1 MRNHKKIAEK
11 WQKIWREEEVFKTPE
26 NPKKKFYCL
35 EMFPYTSGK
44 LHMGHLRNYSIGDAI
59 ARYKRMQGYE
69 VLYPMG
75 FDAFGLPAE
84 NAAIKQKVNPA
95 DWTYNNIKALK
106 EQFSMMGF
114 SHDWSR
120 EVRTC
125 DKEYYKWNQWL
136 FLQFYKKGLA
146 YKKEAPVNYCENC
159 KTVLA
164 NEQVIDGKCWRC
176 GTPVVQKQL
185 SQWFFK
191 ITDYADELLKDIE
204 KLKDWP
210 ERVRIMQKNWIGKSK
225 GTLIHFKIKGSDKTI
240 STFTTRPDT
249 VYGITYLVLAPE
261 HPLVKEL
268 VKGTEYEKRVNE
280 FIKEVQKETY
290 MDRMDETKP
299 KKGMFIGKYFIN
311 PVNGDECPLYIA
323 DYAIVDYGTGAV
335 MAVPAHDQ
343 RDFEFA
349 KKHNLPIK
357 VVIQP
362 DAYDLNP
369 EKMSRAYTESGHL
382 VNSGRFNGM
391 NNLDAI
397 DEISKY
403 LEEKGWGRRTYSY
416 RLRDWLISRQRYWGT
431 PIPIIYCK
439 KCGVV
444 PVPEKDLPVTLPT
457 DVEFTGSGNPIETSK
472 SFKHVKC
479 PVCGGD
485 AVRETDT
492 MDTFVDSSWYFL
504 RYCSPKYDKGMFDKK
519 EVKKWMPV
527 NQYIGGIEHAILHLL
542 YSRFIFKAL
551 RDLKLHDMDEP
562 FEKLLGQ
569 GMVIKDGAK
578 MSKSKGNVVS
588 PKEIVDKYGP
598 DTARFAILFAALPEK
613 ELDWKDANEEGVF
626 KFINKL
632 YDLASGIKK
641 CRLKD
646 NLNNEEKYVLSR
658 INSLIISV
666 TERIEKYEFSLAL
679 TEIMEVVNEVMKI
692 KVDDS
697 VKAYAVERIVLLLS
711 PFIPH
716 TCEEIWRSLGNDN
729 LIAKERWPKAD
740 KKLIDMEAEVLH
752 DFKNGLIDDIK
763 GILKLL
769 NIEKPKTIKL
779 IIADNWK
786 YSLFKVLSEL
796 KPFKNYNEL
805 IKTVMSNNE
814 LKKHGKD
821 AVRITERV
829 FKKPNKLPKVIVDKK
844 AEINTLN
851 EILDEL
857 KELFN
862 CKFEVVDEA
871 ESSEPKKAN
880 ALPLKPAVI
889 VK

>member
-1 MRNHKKIAEK
+1 MRDHNKIAKK
-11 WQKIWREEEVFKTPE
+11 WQRVWKEKEVFRTPE

-59 ARYKRMQGYE
+59 ARYKRMQGYD

-84 NAAIKQKVNPA
+84 NAAIKQGIKP
-95 DWTYNNIKALK
+95 DKWTYDNINALK
-106 EQFSMMGF
+106 EQFKMMGF
-114 SHDWSR
+114 SHDWDR

-125 DKEYYKWNQWL
+125 GKAYYKWNQWL
-136 FLQFYKKGLA
+136 FLQFYKNGLA
-146 YKKEAPVNYCENC
+146 YKKEAPVNYCETC

-191 ITDYADELLKDIE
+191 ITDYADELLDDIK
-204 KLKDWP
+204 KLDGWP

-225 GTLIHFKIKGSDKTI
+225 GTLIHFKIKGTNKTV

-268 VKGTEYEKRVNE
+268 VKGTKYEKEVE
-280 FIKEVQKETY
+280 SFIRMVQKESY
-290 MDRMDETKP
+290 MERMDETKP
-299 KKGMFIGKYFIN
+299 KRGMFIGRYFIN

-323 DYAIVDYGTGAV
+323 DYAVLDYGTGAV

-349 KKHNLPIK
+349 KKHDLPIK

-362 DAYDLNP
+362 DAYELNP
-369 EKMSRAYTESGHL
+369 DKMVRAYTEPGHL
-382 VNSGRFNGM
+382 VNSGQFDGM
-391 NNLDAI
+391 SNIEAI
-397 DEISKY
+397 DEISKF
-403 LEEKGWGRRTYSY
+403 LEKKGWGKRTYSY

-439 KCGVV
+439 KCGAV
-444 PVPEKDLPVTLPT
+444 PVPEEDLPVELPK
-457 DVEFTGSGNPIETSK
+457 DVKFTGKGNPIETSK
-472 SFKHVKC
+472 SFVKTKC
-479 PVCGGD
+479 PVCGGE

-504 RYCSPKYDKGMFDKK
+504 RYCSPDYEGGMFDKN

-527 NQYIGGIEHAILHLL
+527 DQYIGGIEHAILHLL
-542 YSRFIFKAL
+542 YSRFIFKAM
-551 RDLKLHDMDEP
+551 RDLKLHGMDEP
-562 FEKLLGQ
+562 FKKLLGQ

-613 ELDWKDANEEGVF
+613 ELDWKDANVEGVF

-632 YDLASGIKK
+632 YEMSDG
-641 CRLKD
+641 LKNGGLK
-646 NLNNEEKYVLSR
+646 NLTNEDRYALSR
-658 INSLIISV
+658 TNSLIESV
-666 TERIEKYEFSLAL
+666 TKKIENYEFSLAL
-679 TEIMEVVNEVMKI
+679 SEIMEVVNGISKLNIKKGVM
-692 KVDDS
+692 
-697 VKAYAVERIVLLLS
+697 AYCLERIILLLS

-716 TCEEIWRSLGNDN
+716 TCEEIWHGLGHEDLIVKAKWPVAEKRFINKTAETLHSYKNTLIND
-729 LIAKERWPKAD
+729 I
-740 KKLIDMEAEVLH
+740 
-752 DFKNGLIDDIK
+752 NGI
-763 GILKLL
+763 
-769 NIEKPKTIKL
+769 IKL
-779 IIADNWK
+779 TNVKPEAIRIIIADEWK
-786 YSLFKVLSEL
+786 FKLFEVLQGL

-805 IKTVMSNNE
+805 IRSVMSGN
-814 LKKHGKD
+814 LKKYGRD
-821 AVRITERV
+821 AVKITERV
-829 FKKPNKLPKVIVDKK
+829 FKKPNILPGVNIDKPTEKEALQEIMGELGDIFKCRIEIVDESNSNDAKK
-844 AEINTLN
+844 G
-851 EILDEL
+851 
-857 KELFN
+857 
-862 CKFEVVDEA
+862 
-871 ESSEPKKAN
+871 N
-880 ALPLKPAVI
+880 ALPLKPAIIIEGV
-889 VK
+889 